1 MLKHVSS
8 IKCGES
14 GNGKTLFSISS
25 IQGITIINIQNKSI
39 EIDAPKQPDEPA
51 KTILVVEDEE
61 ILRDLL
67 RKSLNRS
74 GYDVLSAENGR
85 YALDTLQTN
94 QVDLILLD
102 IMMPQMDGFEFCEEI
117 RQTSD
122 VPIIILTALNRPD
135 DVVRGLQL
143 GADEYITKPFS
154 FSELSVRIESMLRR
168 ISWTKGV
175 STFSLTATE
184 GVSLDDETGRVTL
197 NEREVQLTPM
207 EFKFLRYL
215 MLRPDQPISNE
226 VLLREVWNYE
236 ENANASIIQS
246 IVRRLRMKI
255 EESPSNP
262 QFVVSVW
269 GIGYKFQS
277 QAEAVP
283 EE

>member
-1 MLKHVSS
+1 MQYKGGRKINDLNNQDISFPAS
-8 IKCGES
+8 TNSEES
-14 GNGKTLFSISS
+14 
-25 IQGITIINIQNKSI
+25 
-39 EIDAPKQPDEPA
+39 PR
-51 KTILVVEDEE
+51 TILIAEDEE

-74 GYDVLSAENGR
+74 GYNVMSAADGAE
-85 YALDTLQTN
+85 ALDTLQEN
-94 QVDLILLD
+94 QIDLVLLD
-102 IMMPQMDGFEFCEEI
+102 IMMPKMDGFEFCEEV

-154 FSELSVRIESMLRR
+154 FNELNVRIESMLRR
-168 ISWTKGV
+168 ISWTKGI

-184 GVSLDDETGRVTL
+184 GVTLDDETGYVIL
-197 NEREVQLTPM
+197 HDREVQLTPM
-207 EFKFLRYL
+207 EYKFLRYL
-215 MLRPDQPISNE
+215 MLRPDQPINNE
-226 VLLREVWNYE
+226 TLLRDVWHYE

-255 EESPSNP
+255 EENPSKP
-262 QFVVSVW
+262 QYVVSVW

-277 QAEAVP
+277 QAP
-283 EE
+283 SEENE

>member
-1 MLKHVSS
+1 MKIVKQWSRTIENL
-8 IKCGES
+8 ES
-14 GNGKTLFSISS
+14 GTTMF
-25 IQGITIINIQNKSI
+25 T
-39 EIDAPKQPDEPA
+39 EPA
-51 KTILVVEDEE
+51 IADENSQTILVAEDEE

-74 GYDVLSAENGR
+74 GFTVLCAENGAR
-85 YALDTLQTN
+85 ALETLRSNTI
-94 QVDLILLD
+94 DLVLLD
-102 IMMPQMDGFEFCEEI
+102 IMMPEMDGFEFCEEV

-154 FSELSVRIESMLRR
+154 FSELNVRIESMLRR
-168 ISWTKGV
+168 ISWTKGI

-207 EFKFLRYL
+207 EYKFLRYL
-215 MLRPDQPISNE
+215 MLRPDQPVSNE
-226 VLLREVWNYE
+226 TLLRDVWQYE

-255 EESPSNP
+255 EESPSKP
-262 QFVVSVW
+262 QYVVSVW

-277 QAEAVP
+277 QSAAAE
-283 EE
+283 E

>member
-1 MLKHVSS
+1 M
-8 IKCGES
+8 
-14 GNGKTLFSISS
+14 
-25 IQGITIINIQNKSI
+25 
-39 EIDAPKQPDEPA
+39 
-51 KTILVVEDEE
+51 
-61 ILRDLL
+61 

-74 GYDVLSAENGR
+74 GYEVLSAENGR
-85 YALDTLQTN
+85 FAIDILKES
-94 QVDLILLD
+94 QVDLVLLD
-102 IMMPQMDGFEFCEEI
+102 IMMPQMDGFEFCEEV

-154 FSELSVRIESMLRR
+154 FSELNVRIESMLRR
-168 ISWTKGV
+168 ISWTKGI
-175 STFSLTATE
+175 STFSLTSTE
-184 GVSLDDETGRVTL
+184 GVTLDDDTGRVIL

-226 VLLREVWNYE
+226 TLLRDVWHYE

-255 EESPSNP
+255 EETPSNP
-262 QFVVSVW
+262 KFVVSVW

-277 QAEAVP
+277 QSKANKDED
-283 EE
+283 E

>member
-1 MLKHVSS
+1 M
-8 IKCGES
+8 
-14 GNGKTLFSISS
+14 
-25 IQGITIINIQNKSI
+25 
-39 EIDAPKQPDEPA
+39 A
-51 KTILVVEDEE
+51 EDEE

-74 GYDVLSAENGR
+74 GYEVLTAENGR
-85 YALDTLQTN
+85 VALDTLKTN
-94 QVDLILLD
+94 HVDLVLLD
-102 IMMPQMDGFEFCEEI
+102 IMMPQMDGFEFCEEV

-154 FSELSVRIESMLRR
+154 FSELNVRIESMLRR
-168 ISWTKGV
+168 ISWTKGI

-184 GVSLDDETGRVTL
+184 GVTLDDDTGRVIL
-197 NEREVQLTPM
+197 NDREVQLTPM

-226 VLLREVWNYE
+226 ILLRDVWNYE

-255 EESPSNP
+255 EETPSNP
-262 QFVVSVW
+262 KFVVSVW

-277 QAEAVP
+277 QAESV
-283 EE
+283 EEE